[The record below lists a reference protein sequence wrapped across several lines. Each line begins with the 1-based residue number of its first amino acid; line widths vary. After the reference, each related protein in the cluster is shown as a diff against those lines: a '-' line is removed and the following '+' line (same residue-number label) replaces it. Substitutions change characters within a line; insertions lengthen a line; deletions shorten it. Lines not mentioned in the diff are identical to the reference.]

1 MLASLKNLADMEFL
15 SMFSPQRQLLGLDI
29 GSSSIKLVQIKEH
42 RGRYTLQKF
51 AVKELEPEVILSL
64 IHIYVGVEIFL

>member
-42 RGRYTLQKF
+42 RGGYTGQKG
-51 AVKELEPEVILSL
+51 AVD
-64 IHIYVGVEIFL
+64 GV